1 MQTNNPFFDDLAKL
15 ANSAAGVAQGM
26 TEEARNFFHSQ
37 FERFVADMDL
47 VRRDEY
53 DIALARIAALEEK
66 LDALMAQGA
75 QTKAKSTKNSDNK

>member
-37 FERFVADMDL
+37 IERLVADMDL

-53 DIALARIAALEEK
+53 DIALERIAALETRLEAIEGK
-66 LDALMAQGA
+66 
-75 QTKAKSTKNSDNK
+75 TPESKPKSNKKA

>member
-26 TEEARNFFHSQ
+26 TEEARNFFQSQ
-37 FERFVADMDL
+37 FERFIADMDL

-53 DIALARIAALEEK
+53 EIALERIAALEAK
-66 LDALMAQGA
+66 LEAIIAKEPLAKNKTA
-75 QTKAKSTKNSDNK
+75 KKAD